1 MFKAVPLVDVKAGP
15 DDGLGEGVFTGYAS
29 VFDVK
34 DSYGDVVRKGA
45 FTDTLAEWEATGNTL
60 PVLYGHDMADPF
72 SNIGG
77 VLTAEEDDR
86 GLKITAQLD
95 LDDAKAA
102 KVFKLLKGRRLNQM
116 SFAYDVMEGGP
127 AKSEEFGDYY
137 ELNRLKLYEVSV
149 VPIGANQQTEIL
161 AVKHLA
167 DAVKAGRV
175 FSAANEKA
183 IADIADQMIDGGKQ
197 LKSVLAAASGE
208 GKAAPAADH
217 DQEKASGEPE
227 AKSGATDEEPPAAKS
242 SVPDEEP
249 KAGPS
254 VIDLAATELSLLA
267 LGTEGESED
276 PQ

>member
-161 AVKHLA
+161 AVKHLV

-175 FSAANEKA
+175 LSAKNETTLREARDA
-183 IADIADQMIDGGKQ
+183 IN
-197 LKSVLAAASGE
+197 SVLASLDGE
-208 GKAAPAADH
+208 DGKAAPAADH
-217 DQEKASGEPE
+217 DQGEKASGEPE